1 MTRRAALAL
10 LIYLPIHTVLMPVA
24 INWHAAAYPGVYTTL
39 EYNVSYLVVSFAAVL
54 IMGFGYLRREFD
66 TLLDNKMPA
75 LITLIQGYFIYIL
88 LGYLMVTAILLLA
101 GNITWS
107 NPNDANIVGMAAGD
121 TRKVLAMTVF
131 LGPMI
136 EETLFRGAL
145 FGTLRRHSRTA
156 AYVVSIALF
165 ALLHVWQYAA
175 LGGPALLIYM
185 LDYLPAGFVLA
196 WCYERSG
203 SVWTSIIF
211 HMCVNFS
218 AMSALPP

>member
-145 FGTLRRHSRTA
+145 EAAQPHCGLRRVHRALRPA
-156 AYVVSIALF
+156 ARLAVRRA
-165 ALLHVWQYAA
+165 
-175 LGGPALLIYM
+175 GRPGPADIHAR
-185 LDYLPAGFVLA
+185 LPARGLRARLVL
-196 WCYERSG
+196 
-203 SVWTSIIF
+203 
-211 HMCVNFS
+211 
-218 AMSALPP
+218 